1 MEATNLTRVFKY
13 NNTELPDPGEDMSPH
28 EVLGYYSVKYPELTT
43 ATVSAPDIEEAG
55 NRAVYTIKTT
65 IGDKG

>member
-28 EVLGYYSVKYPELTT
+28 EVLAYYSVKYPELTT
-43 ATVSAPDIEEAG
+43 ATVGAPDIDEETD
-55 NRAVYTIKTT
+55 RATYTIKTT